1 MRVTNATRKGNSP
14 LASWPPKICV
24 TSLVAPPHRSTFI
37 VDTEEAELG
46 GAGASQVAG
55 GLVVV
60 VVVVVVTGFFGEM
73 STLSTKAGQQN
84 PLLSLLHVALFNSV
98 IMVWFLD
105 VL

>member
-1 MRVTNATRKGNSP
+1 MRVTKATRKGNSP

-46 GAGASQVAG
+46 GAGALQLAG

-60 VVVVVVTGFFGEM
+60 VVVVVTGFLGEM

-84 PLLSLLHVALFNSV
+84 PLLSLLHVELFNSV

>member
-1 MRVTNATRKGNSP
+1 MRVTKATRKGNSP

-46 GAGASQVAG
+46 GAGASQLPG

-60 VVVVVVTGFFGEM
+60 VVVSGFLGEM
-73 STLSTKAGQQN
+73 STKAGQQN
-84 PLLSLLHVALFNSV
+84 PLLSLLHVELFNSV
-98 IMVWFLD
+98 IMIWFLD

>member
-1 MRVTNATRKGNSP
+1 MRVTKATRKGNSP

-60 VVVVVVTGFFGEM
+60 VVVVVSGFLGEM
-73 STLSTKAGQQN
+73 STKAGQQN
-84 PLLSLLHVALFNSV
+84 PLRSLLHVALFNSV

>member
-1 MRVTNATRKGNSP
+1 MRVTKATRKGNSP

-24 TSLVAPPHRSTFI
+24 TSLLAPPHVSTLI

-55 GLVVV
+55 DLVV
-60 VVVVVVTGFFGEM
+60 VVVVVVTGFLGEM
-73 STLSTKAGQQN
+73 STKAGQQN
-84 PLLSLLHVALFNSV
+84 PLLSLLHVELFNSV